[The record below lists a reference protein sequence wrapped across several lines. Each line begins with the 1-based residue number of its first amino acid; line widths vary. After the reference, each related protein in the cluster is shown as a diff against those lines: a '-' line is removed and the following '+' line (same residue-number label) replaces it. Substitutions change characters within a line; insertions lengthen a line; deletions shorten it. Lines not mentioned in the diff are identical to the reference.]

1 MHKVGFCV
9 LFLLSITGCTY
20 SVLQTADTI
29 PKKEIAGGAGSA
41 IFMDEKVI
49 GWFPI
54 VYLRGGIT
62 DNAEI
67 GARTFFSYGYIGYI
81 GDIKY
86 RLTKEPITFSLGAGA
101 GFLMDGPYLL
111 EGTAYLSK
119 KIGISDLYLAHRI
132 NSFKASEEA
141 FTYGLVAF
149 GFKLPCTSWFDFI
162 GEVNTFFPY
171 HSGDSS
177 SVKIES
183 GPPYVSVG
191 VNFHKSKK

>member
-1 MHKVGFCV
+1 M

-29 PKKEIAGGAGSA
+29 PKKEIAGGIGSA
-41 IFMDEKVI
+41 VFMDEKVI

-67 GARTFFSYGYIGYI
+67 GARTFFYYGYI

-86 RLTKEPITFSLGAGA
+86 RLTREPVTFSLGAGA

-111 EGTAYLSK
+111 EGTVYLSK
-119 KIGISDLYLAHRI
+119 KIGISELYLAHRI

-141 FTYGLVAF
+141 LTYGLVAF
-149 GFKLPCTSWFDFI
+149 GFKLPCNSWFDLI
-162 GEVNTFFPY
+162 GEVNALFPY
-171 HSGDSS
+171 HPGDSS
-177 SVKIES
+177 SVKIETGS
-183 GPPYVSVG
+183 PYVSVG
-191 VNFHKSKK
+191 VNLHKSKK